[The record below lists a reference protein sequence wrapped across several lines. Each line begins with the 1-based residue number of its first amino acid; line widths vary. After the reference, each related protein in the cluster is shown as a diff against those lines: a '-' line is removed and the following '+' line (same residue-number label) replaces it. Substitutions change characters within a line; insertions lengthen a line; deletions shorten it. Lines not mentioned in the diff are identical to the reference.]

1 MESSS
6 WLEVHTAITLYVTG
20 DGSSSVECA
29 TGPVDDSAFPCP
41 LLGLGQFVDQS
52 PGVDPSGVARVVHLV
67 RMSVNNLYEY
77 EDGKF
82 AVAGHFKREE

>member
-6 WLEVHTAITLYVTG
+6 WLEVHTAIALYVTG
-20 DGSSSVECA
+20 DSSIECA
-29 TGPVDDSAFPCP
+29 TGQDDASAFPCP

-67 RMSVNNLYEY
+67 RMSANNLYEY